1 MKAYELF
8 SKQTQAIIFGMQANP
23 IQRMIDFDYLAN
35 REIPS
40 VAAVINPSQE
50 EMTVF
55 HKAFFGAKEIVIPV
69 YKTLKLA
76 LLKQPQADV
85 MIDFS
90 SYRSAYNSSKEAL
103 ESATIRTVVII
114 AEGIPERKTRELIK
128 TAKDHKKFIIG
139 PATVGGIL
147 AGAFKIANTAGTIEN
162 IVMSKLYR
170 PGSVGFVSK
179 SGGMSNEMNF
189 MVSQNSDG
197 VFESIA
203 IGGDRYPGSSL
214 IDHLLR
220 YQENP
225 KIKMLVCLGEIG
237 GMDEYK
243 IVEALKTK
251 KITKP
256 LVIWVTGTAS
266 KILPQGLQFGHAGAM
281 AASNLETADAKNQA
295 LREAGA
301 VVPSSFDDFDKK
313 IKETYEKLKVSGII
327 TSVSEPIPKKLPK
340 DFAKALQDGDI
351 RRPTDVVVTISDDR
365 GDVPMFGK
373 VGLDE
378 IVEKNRS
385 LGYVIG
391 LLWFKRELPDFAQK
405 FIEMVI
411 KLTSDHGPAVSG
423 AHNAIVAARAG
434 RDVMSAL
441 ASGLLT
447 IGPRFGGAIS
457 DAAKYFK
464 LGLDQKMIPFDFIEH
479 MKNVVQIN
487 IPGIGHRIKSL
498 QNPDV
503 RVKLLKEFVYREF
516 PKHPY
521 LDYAIEVEKLTTQ
534 KRNNLILNV
543 DGCIGICFLDLLEN
557 LGYSEEEKQEVL
569 ETEALNGLFV
579 LGRTIGMM
587 GHIFDQKR
595 QHAGLYRQPWDE
607 ILFALDQ

>member
-1 MKAYELF
+1 
-8 SKQTQAIIFGMQANP
+8 
-23 IQRMIDFDYLAN
+23 
-35 REIPS
+35 
-40 VAAVINPSQE
+40 
-50 EMTVF
+50 
-55 HKAFFGAKEIVIPV
+55 
-69 YKTLKLA
+69 
-76 LLKQPQADV
+76 
-85 MIDFS
+85 
-90 SYRSAYNSSKEAL
+90 
-103 ESATIRTVVII
+103 
-114 AEGIPERKTRELIK
+114 LI
-128 TAKDHKKFIIG
+128 
-139 PATVGGIL
+139 
-147 AGAFKIANTAGTIEN
+147 
-162 IVMSKLYR
+162 
-170 PGSVGFVSK
+170 
-179 SGGMSNEMNF
+179 
-189 MVSQNSDG
+189 
-197 VFESIA
+197 
-203 IGGDRYPGSSL
+203 
-214 IDHLLR
+214 
-220 YQENP
+220 
-225 KIKMLVCLGEIG
+225 
-237 GMDEYK
+237 
-243 IVEALKTK
+243 
-251 KITKP
+251 
-256 LVIWVTGTAS
+256 
-266 KILPQGLQFGHAGAM
+266 
-281 AASNLETADAKNQA
+281 
-295 LREAGA
+295 
-301 VVPSSFDDFDKK
+301 FDKK
-313 IKETYEKLKVSGII
+313 IKETYEKLKASGII
-327 TSVSEPIPKKLPK
+327 TPVTEPTPKKLPK

-457 DAAKYFK
+457 DAARYFK
-464 LGLDQKMIPFDFIEH
+464 LGLDQKMTPFDFIEH

-579 LGRTIGMM
+579 LGRAIGMM